1 MLCLRLWVW
10 TEVYTQEQIEKWS
23 LADWVVNRIINMPK
37 RLFKYYRNVIDE
49 ENGRN
54 YSFTK
59 SISWE

>member
-1 MLCLRLWVW
+1 MW